1 MSKVQARPTMTPAAP
16 KRPASRWSDLGLR
29 VASAL
34 VLVPIALIALL
45 GGGWWWR
52 GLIAALF
59 VALLA
64 EWTALARHVRP
75 AARWSF
81 LAAGLLYAA
90 LPGAALVWLR
100 DRPGSGMR
108 DVLFVL
114 VIVWATDI
122 GAYLAGRLVGGVKL
136 APSISPGKTVS
147 GAAGGLV
154 LAIAAGIL
162 LAGSPL
168 GTIPAAILSVVAQA
182 GDLGE
187 SAVKRALGVKDSG
200 RSIPGH
206 GGLFDRLDG
215 VLAAAPVAAL
225 LALAAQ
231 GGVPLWR

>member
-1 MSKVQARPTMTPAAP
+1 MSPVQARPTMPPAGP
-16 KRPASRWSDLGLR
+16 KPPASRWSDLGLR

-52 GLIAALF
+52 GLVVALF
-59 VALLA
+59 AALLA
-64 EWTALARHVRP
+64 EWAVLSRHVRP
-75 AARWSF
+75 GARWPF
-81 LAAGLLYAA
+81 LAAGLLYAG
-90 LPGAALVWLR
+90 LPGAALLWLR
-100 DRPGSGMR
+100 GRPGSGMR

-114 VIVWATDI
+114 VIVWVTDI
-122 GAYLAGRLVGGVKL
+122 GAYVTGRLVGGVKL

-147 GAAGGLV
+147 GAVGGLA
-154 LAIAAGIL
+154 LAVVAGIL

-168 GTIPAAILSVVAQA
+168 GTIPAAILSIVAQA

-187 SAVKRALGVKDSG
+187 SAMKRALRVKDSG

-225 LALAAQ
+225 LVLAAQ
-231 GGVPLWR
+231 GGMPLWR